1 MAPIDAGPI
10 RKKHPSMDK
19 LQAMTLFIRVV
30 EAQSFSKA
38 AETLSMPRSSVTT
51 AIKNLEQQLGAVLLR
66 RSTRTLSL
74 TDAGERYYASCRAI
88 LADIAHAEQDLAGN
102 ASAPRGRV
110 RADMPGALGRAV
122 VLPRL
127 QEFDERYPDIELIL
141 GMNDRPLDLIYD
153 GVDCAIRT
161 GELADST
168 LVARQ
173 LGQLNWVTCAS
184 PRYLKQRGEPA
195 ALNELG
201 AHRVIN
207 YVSNA
212 SGRPLEWRFTEN
224 GKPVSLALP
233 GRLAINETD
242 AYLQCGLEG
251 LGMIQL
257 SEFVAWPYLK
267 TGRLREV
274 LGEQRAAPVQVSI
287 VYPDGKHASA
297 AVRTF
302 IDWIVEIFSEDERMR
317 L

>member
-1 MAPIDAGPI
+1 
-10 RKKHPSMDK
+10 MDK
-19 LQAMTLFIRVV
+19 LQAMTLFVRVV

-51 AIKNLEQQLGAVLLR
+51 AIKHLEQQLGAVLLR

-74 TDAGERYYASCRAI
+74 TEAGERYYASCRAI
-88 LADIAHAEQDLAGN
+88 LADIAHAESELVAN
-102 ASAPRGRV
+102 ASMPRGRV

-127 QEFDERYPDIELIL
+127 QEFDERYPEIELIL
-141 GMNDRPLDLIYD
+141 GMSDRPLDLIYD
-153 GVDCAIRT
+153 GVDCAIRS
-161 GELADST
+161 GELADSA
-168 LVARQ
+168 LVARP
-173 LGQLNWVTCAS
+173 LGRLNWVTCAS
-184 PRYLKQRGEPA
+184 PLYLKRYGEPA
-195 ALNELG
+195 DLLELG
-201 AHRVIN
+201 RHRVIN

-212 SGRPLEWRFTEN
+212 SGRPFEWRFIED
-224 GKPVSLALP
+224 GQPVSLALP

-251 LGMIQL
+251 MGLIQL

-274 LGEQRAAPVQVSI
+274 LSERRAAPVQVSI

-297 AVRTF
+297 AVRSF
-302 IDWIVEIFSEDERMR
+302 IDWIVEIFAEDERMR